1 VGSTPFNESI
11 QDQVV
16 SASNIRSLEKYC
28 HIVDGEGLTRKRTR
42 DDFYGLTAPES
53 GSDYQ
58 KMLKMAYER
67 YQSLDAFGR
76 VRTSLPI
83 DIFDNKNISSSNE
96 DLFDQS
102 LAGTS
107 SITFDRAKACVDVV
121 EFE

>member
-1 VGSTPFNESI
+1 
-11 QDQVV
+11 
-16 SASNIRSLEKYC
+16 
-28 HIVDGEGLTRKRTR
+28 
-42 DDFYGLTAPES
+42 
-53 GSDYQ
+53 
-58 KMLKMAYER
+58 MLKMAYGR
-67 YQSLDAFGR
+67 SQSLDAFGR